1 MITTRQF
8 SIGFIMLVLI
18 VTAAACSNGDEPAVV
33 PAPTSEDA
41 AFTYSFDA
49 ENPNKVLFTAQPDV
63 PTWYTHWDL
72 GENSSA
78 EGLEA
83 SKIYLQKGEYEVRFK
98 IFTEGGTASSVQT
111 ITIASDFQGPDIL
124 QNGSFDDD
132 QFWTVLPIS
141 NGVDVVFED
150 GKATWTG
157 GGWGHVGIYQEVQ
170 VEANKLYQINMDIEG
185 SGMTDCWFEVY
196 AGTAMPTPGVDYT
209 DGGMRLAL
217 NTWEGC
223 GGEAFE
229 GQLTDLSCA
238 GGDGTFEFDAAG
250 PVYIVIRG
258 GGADYG
264 ATGVT
269 IDNVSVRALE

>member
-1 MITTRQF
+1 
-8 SIGFIMLVLI
+8 
-18 VTAAACSNGDEPAVV
+18 
-33 PAPTSEDA
+33 
-41 AFTYSFDA
+41 
-49 ENPNKVLFTAQPDV
+49 
-63 PTWYTHWDL
+63 
-72 GENSSA
+72 
-78 EGLEA
+78 
-83 SKIYLQKGEYEVRFK
+83 
-98 IFTEGGTASSVQT
+98 
-111 ITIASDFQGPDIL
+111 
-124 QNGSFDDD
+124 
-132 QFWTVLPIS
+132 
-141 NGVDVVFED
+141 
-150 GKATWTG
+150 
-157 GGWGHVGIYQEVQ
+157 
-170 VEANKLYQINMDIEG
+170 
-185 SGMTDCWFEVY
+185 CWFEVY

-238 GGDGTFEFDAAG
+238 GGDGTFEFDSAG